1 MMSQGYELVDEFRL
15 ILTLLR
21 NKRLYH
27 GYWDAINE
35 TSGSLPESRKGASMN
50 LCNNEIYIF
59 GGFSRDTYNDL
70 KVFNLNTNHWREIE
84 ASNSRVVPDA
94 RVSHT
99 MVNY

>member
-1 MMSQGYELVDEFRL
+1 
-15 ILTLLR
+15 
-21 NKRLYH
+21 
-27 GYWDAINE
+27 
-35 TSGSLPESRKGASMN
+35 MN